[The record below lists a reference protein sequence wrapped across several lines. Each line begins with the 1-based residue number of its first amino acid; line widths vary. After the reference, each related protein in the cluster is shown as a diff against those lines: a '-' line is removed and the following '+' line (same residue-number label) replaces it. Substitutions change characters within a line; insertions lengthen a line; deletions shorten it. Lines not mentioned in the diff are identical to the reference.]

1 VLLLALCCSLGG
13 EYDSNFLSHEESGNI
28 FYFVIVAIG
37 SKLVQKG
44 EGEWTDI
51 LKILPCRPARPSSR
65 SEHQLI

>member
-44 EGEWTDI
+44 EGDRTGSREI
-51 LKILPCRPARPSSR
+51 LYCLFFIIW
-65 SEHQLI
+65 LIFTGFLC